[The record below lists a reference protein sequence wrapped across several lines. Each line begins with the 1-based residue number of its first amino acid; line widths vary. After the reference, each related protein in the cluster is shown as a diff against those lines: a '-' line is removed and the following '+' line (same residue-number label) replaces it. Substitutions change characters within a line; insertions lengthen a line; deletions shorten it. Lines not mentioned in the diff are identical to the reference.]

1 MVQSPSNYN
10 MQTAKINWDT
20 LPQGIVR
27 SELRAAL
34 NAGNIELL
42 GITLGEFRSLINGES
57 VNGVQLKAADL
68 RAVGKAGFFAAG
80 LSVEAQTKSAQN
92 TDYPA
97 TVLEAAPATVDV
109 PAMVAATATAPA
121 AAAPTTAD
129 ASALDAL
136 RQILQ
141 PAAPALDINAVRQQA
156 FDVTRETFPKLFAD
170 EIKNAPEAFDAAIA
184 GVVKKFAGTELQAT
198 VSALFQT
205 ELGQSIVSDVKA
217 GAKVVLPPI
226 RPVSTY
232 FRENKTS
239 KAIEARVLSC
249 FHVIIS
255 GPSGSGKTYPLEQ
268 VLNKLGRRWLKVSCA
283 DGLSMSELLA
293 EKTIEVEDGA
303 PVMRTVLKALPICI
317 REGIVLILDEADQ
330 LAGELMSMFNS
341 SMDAHPA
348 EVTIPQTGERIKA
361 HRDFLVALTMNGL
374 TDETGLYSGHSI
386 SGALKTRCRFVYA
399 DYLTKREEVSIL
411 KADGLGDTAA
421 GEVVDAFV
429 RLRKAHTA
437 GTLTMPPSTRTMLS
451 VSKAIQGKNAYGD
464 AVEALPMESL
474 QDAITMTVLDALPP
488 SERKDVETVLGF

>member
-1 MVQSPSNYN
+1 MELFCNGASSSNYN
-10 MQTAKINWDT
+10 MQTATINWDT
-20 LPQGIVR
+20 LPQSVVR

-34 NAGNIELL
+34 NAGDIKLA
-42 GITLGEFRSLINGES
+42 GITESEFRSLINGEA

-68 RAVGKAGFFAAG
+68 RAVGKAGFFSG
-80 LSVEAQTKSAQN
+80 DGS
-92 TDYPA
+92 
-97 TVLEAAPATVDV
+97 
-109 PAMVAATATAPA
+109 MVAALA
-121 AAAPTTAD
+121 AAAPAPAPAAPAAPAAVVAAPAPVAAPVAAPAATD

-141 PAAPALDINAVRQQA
+141 PAAPALDVNAVRQQA
-156 FDVTRETFPKLFAD
+156 FEVSRETFPTLFAE
-170 EIKNAPEAFDAAIA
+170 EIKNTPEAFDAAIA

-226 RPVSTY
+226 RPVSSY

-239 KAIEARVLSC
+239 RAIEARILSC

-303 PVMRTVLKALPICI
+303 PVMKTVLKALPVCI

-330 LAGELMSMFNS
+330 LAGEILSMFNA

-464 AVEALPMESL
+464 AVEALPMESM
-474 QDAITMTVLDALPP
+474 QDAIKMTVLDALPP

>member
-1 MVQSPSNYN
+1 MEWLCNNAKHLIYN
-10 MQTAKINWDT
+10 MQQATINWDT
-20 LPQGIVR
+20 LPQSVVR

-42 GITLGEFRSLINGES
+42 GVTESDFRSLINGEA

-68 RAVGKAGFFAAG
+68 RAVGKAGFYDARAGGFPPAA
-80 LSVEAQTKSAQN
+80 
-92 TDYPA
+92 
-97 TVLEAAPATVDV
+97 
-109 PAMVAATATAPA
+109 APA
-121 AAAPTTAD
+121 AAPAAPAAPAATD

-141 PAAPALDINAVRQQA
+141 PAAPALDVNAVRQQA
-156 FDVTRETFPKLFAD
+156 FEVSRETFPTLFAE

-239 KAIEARVLSC
+239 KAIEARILSC

-303 PVMRTVLKALPICI
+303 PVMRTVLKALPVCI

-330 LAGELMSMFNS
+330 LAGEILSMFNA

-361 HRDFLVALTMNGL
+361 HRNFLVALTMNGL

-421 GEVVDAFV
+421 GEVVDAFA

-451 VSKAIQGKNAYGD
+451 VSKALQGKNAYGES
-464 AVEALPMESL
+464 VEALPMESL
-474 QDAITMTVLDALPP
+474 QDAIKLTVLDALPP